1 MKKYKQNFHFD
12 GLTIW
17 LAKNKLIAYDLLSI
31 FHLKSQME
39 FLKCLIFSQRT
50 HFENV
55 YAFFV
60 MIISLNKKTTILKK
74 HRDWALAH
82 VYYESPLAVYSHTI
96 FSSCIFLS
104 LWNLVRSIRMYLHF
118 YLLNAAVKRSND
130 NLWRWI
136 YCLNGPF
143 FGIKWRNSFNRR
155 KI

>member
-1 MKKYKQNFHFD
+1 MISKEQTNSIRFTFHFSSQ
-12 GLTIW
+12 
-17 LAKNKLIAYDLLSI
+17 IANGI
-31 FHLKSQME
+31 LKVLH
-39 FLKCLIFSQRT
+39 FFPTHTFWKCLC
-50 HFENV
+50 
-55 YAFFV
+55 FFRYF
-60 MIISLNKKTTILKK
+60 SLNKKKTTLKK
-74 HRDWALAH
+74 HRVWALAH

-118 YLLNAAVKRSND
+118 YLLNAAVKRSNN

-143 FGIKWRNSFNRR
+143 FGIKWRNSFNGR